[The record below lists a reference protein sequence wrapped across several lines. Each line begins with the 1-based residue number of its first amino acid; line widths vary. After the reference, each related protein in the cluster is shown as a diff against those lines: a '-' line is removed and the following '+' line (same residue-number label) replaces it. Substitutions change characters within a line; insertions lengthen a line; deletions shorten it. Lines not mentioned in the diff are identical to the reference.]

1 MFSLKL
7 ILYFFGFIFIYNI
20 LLYLFPTREGLDNQ
34 ECSNHTPEKNYA
46 KIEVVKAQLDNL
58 NDLQK
63 KVNDLNTQVK
73 TNSDNIVK
81 LSKAQTAQQAGIVK
95 DQGIDT

>member
-20 LLYLFPTREGLDNQ
+20 LLYLFPLQEGLDNQ

-46 KIEVVKAQLDNL
+46 KIEVIKAQVDNL

-63 KVNDLNTQVK
+63 KINDLKTQVG
-73 TNSDNIVK
+73 TNSDNIMK